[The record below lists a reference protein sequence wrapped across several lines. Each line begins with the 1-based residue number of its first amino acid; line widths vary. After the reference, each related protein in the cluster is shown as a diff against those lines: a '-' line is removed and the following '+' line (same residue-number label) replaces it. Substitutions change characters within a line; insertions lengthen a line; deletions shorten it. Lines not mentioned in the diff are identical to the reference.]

1 AGAEGMD
8 DLRHH
13 LLAAAALALDQHGEV
28 GGGHLRGDLDRPVEQ
43 GRRTDDAESLFDGLH
58 VHAVVPVSWMGSTT
72 WPCRLPLVELV
83 MRAWTMSPGRSSRAG
98 SPTHRGTI
106 TTAFWLFRPNMCASL
121 RLLTP
126 SISTS
131 CTWPT

>member
-1 AGAEGMD
+1 GLMRAGERAFLVTEELTIDGAFGNGPAVHRDVRPMLAGAEGMD

-58 VHAVVPVSWMGSTT
+58 VHAVAPVSWMGSTT

-98 SPTHRGTI
+98 
-106 TTAFWLFRPNMCASL
+106 
-121 RLLTP
+121 
-126 SISTS
+126 
-131 CTWPT
+131 